1 MCDIQ
6 IGHFSF
12 SQEDICHLGGLHF
25 ERRKTTS
32 ISRWFP
38 FNMEGPS
45 FGSAINHC
53 TWLQPRRAP
62 TSWNLMLIGNVS
74 EPSDPAQTPTNELQ
88 RITERQTLL
97 EGADL
102 CPEGS
107 LTFHCG
113 AKCEMF
119 PPPQLNHCNLMSE
132 KTHHSLWHNPFSFLP
147 ISFLSSVPVM
157 CSKDAVGGLESAAGT
172 KQWCCPDCKDYCVSV
187 RLTIFCTFLAFVLFW
202 VPEILIFKGVS

>member
-1 MCDIQ
+1 MQPSPRRKKDDSEILSAPISSVCDIQ

-25 ERRKTTS
+25 ERRKTMS
-32 ISRWFP
+32 IARWFP

-53 TWLQPRRAP
+53 TWLQPRGAP
-62 TSWNLMLIGNVS
+62 TSWNLMLIGNAS

-88 RITERQTLL
+88 RITERQTPLA
-97 EGADL
+97 GADL

-107 LTFHCG
+107 LTFRCR
-113 AKCEMF
+113 AKCELF
-119 PPPQLNHCNLMSE
+119 PPPRLNHCNLISE
-132 KTHHSLWHNPFSFLP
+132 KTPHHSLRHNPFSFLP

-157 CSKDAVGGLESAAGT
+157 CS
-172 KQWCCPDCKDYCVSV
+172 
-187 RLTIFCTFLAFVLFW
+187 
-202 VPEILIFKGVS
+202 